1 MVGPAAAR
9 GVARAGAFAGLLLA
23 LTMTWQ
29 GLALLQRDLA
39 FTAAETE
46 VSFWGREDYQP
57 TQATIARTGRQLEA
71 LLAKAPRHPE
81 YQLLAASY
89 YAWQAYWTEDAELEA
104 QYTQLGQQARE
115 IARQSRPAYVY
126 NEAGEA
132 AQPE

>member
-1 MVGPAAAR
+1 MMRPPAAAR
-9 GVARAGAFAGLLLA
+9 ALTRTGAFAALLLA

-39 FTAAETE
+39 FSAAETE

-57 TQATIARTGRQLEA
+57 TEATRQRTGRQLEA
-71 LLAKAPRHPE
+71 LLATAPEHPE

-89 YAWQAYWTEDAELEA
+89 YAWRAWWADDAELEA
-104 QYTQLGQQARE
+104 QYTRMGQQARE

-126 NEAGEA
+126 NEAGET
-132 AQPE
+132 E

>member
-9 GVARAGAFAGLLLA
+9 GVARAGAFAALLLA
-23 LTMTWQ
+23 LTMVWQ

-71 LLAKAPRHPE
+71 LLARAPEHPE

-89 YAWQAYWTEDAELEA
+89 YAWRAWWADDAELEA
-104 QYTQLGQQARE
+104 QYTRMGQQARE

-126 NEAGEA
+126 NEAGET
-132 AQPE
+132 E